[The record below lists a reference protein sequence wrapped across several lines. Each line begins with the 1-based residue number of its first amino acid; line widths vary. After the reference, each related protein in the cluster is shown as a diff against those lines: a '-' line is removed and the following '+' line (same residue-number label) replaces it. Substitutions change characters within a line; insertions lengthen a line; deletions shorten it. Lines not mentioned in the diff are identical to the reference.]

1 MPVRYRLY
9 SMHGA
14 QLVGR
19 DEIEA
24 EDDMGAVRTAKA
36 RGHGDLVE
44 IWREDRKVRT
54 VVPRHH
60 V

>member
-1 MPVRYRLY
+1 MRYRLY

-24 EDDMGAVRTAKA
+24 EDDIGAVRTARV

-44 IWREDRKVRT
+44 IWRDDRKIRT
-54 VVPRHH
+54 VAPLHPF
-60 V
+60 

>member
-1 MPVRYRLY
+1 
-9 SMHGA
+9 MHGA
-14 QLVGR
+14 QFIGR

-24 EDDMGAVRTAKA
+24 DDDKDAVKTARA

-44 IWREDRKVRT
+44 IWHGDRKVRT
-54 VVPRHH
+54 VVPLHH

>member
-1 MPVRYRLY
+1 MRYRLY

-14 QLVGR
+14 QFLGR

-24 EDDMGAVRTAKA
+24 DDDKGAEQTARA

-44 IWREDRKVRT
+44 IWHEDRKVRT
-54 VVPRHH
+54 VVPLHH
-60 V
+60 